1 MDSLHPFHQNIEH
14 IKNDASSQFLIVDSD
29 DIKQVESL
37 AIMFPRLTS
46 LIKNNGNKNFL
57 INFRDEQ
64 QRSLIVMVVSK
75 NRIPM
80 AS

>member
-1 MDSLHPFHQNIEH
+1 MDSLHPFYKNLEH
-14 IKNDASSQFLIVDSD
+14 IKNDASSQFLVVDSG
-29 DIKQVESL
+29 DIEQVESL
-37 AIMFPRLTS
+37 AKMFPKLTS

-57 INFRDEQ
+57 INFRDEK
-64 QRSLIVMVVSK
+64 QRSLIVMVISK